1 MGARREADA
10 SSGGSADVGAIV
22 VLVVYHAIVEW
33 KESHVDH
40 SMAVL
45 GLIAGVISAIPRL
58 LRRVGEILQVQDC
71 RAT

>member
-33 KESHVDH
+33 LAPPHPDRDTGCHQRGVPCLLTFPTP
-40 SMAVL
+40 ARI
-45 GLIAGVISAIPRL
+45 GLFGADWAEP
-58 LRRVGEILQVQDC
+58 D
-71 RAT
+71 